1 MPRFD
6 PKALAHVL
14 PTLLDKATSSQ
25 THLAAGYVHRVR
37 AAHAGATPADVIK
50 TLDRNYRTTVTGGG
64 AAAGAAAAAP
74 GVGTAAALAVNVAE
88 VGWFLEATVL
98 YVLAI
103 AEVHGLDVT
112 DPERRRTLL
121 LAVIT
126 GNGMSGSVAKL
137 AGHTG
142 PHAAKQIV
150 TKIPMTAIRS
160 INRVLGRNFV
170 TKYGTKQ
177 GVLVLGRELPLGM
190 GAVIGAAGNAF
201 VGTFTV
207 RTARAVFGTAPAV
220 WPAEVSSPGPEDGE
234 PDAAV
239 SAH

>member
-1 MPRFD
+1 MARFD
-6 PKALAHVL
+6 PKALARML
-14 PTLLDKATSSQ
+14 PTLLDKAATKQ

-37 AAHAGATPADVIK
+37 GSHPGATPAQVIA
-50 TLDRNYRTTVTGGG
+50 TLDRNYRATVTGGG
-64 AAAGAAAAAP
+64 AAAGAAAVAP

-103 AEVHGLDVT
+103 AEVHQLDVT

-126 GNGMSGSVAKL
+126 GNGLSGSVAKL

-142 PHAAKQIV
+142 PHAASQIV
-150 TKIPMTAIRS
+150 TKIPMSAIRA
-160 INRVLGRNFV
+160 INKVLGRNFI

-177 GVLVLGRELPLGM
+177 GVLVLGRELPLGL
-190 GAVIGAAGNAF
+190 GAAIGAFGNAV
-201 VGTFTV
+201 VGSLTI
-207 RTARAVFGTAPAV
+207 RTARAVFGAAPDN
-220 WPAEVSSPGPEDGE
+220 WPGAAPSPGPDGE
-234 PDAAV
+234 PDAVV
-239 SAH
+239 SVR